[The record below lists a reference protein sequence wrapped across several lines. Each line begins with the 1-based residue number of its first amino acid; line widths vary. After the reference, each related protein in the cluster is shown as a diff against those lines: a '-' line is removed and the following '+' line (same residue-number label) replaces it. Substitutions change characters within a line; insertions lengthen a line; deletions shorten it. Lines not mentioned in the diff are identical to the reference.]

1 MLPQLGAWIPSA
13 TSLANGR
20 SASAET
26 SSDRSVTTDQRGV
39 FRLDALTC
47 GKLVLLRELESIPCR
62 FYLLVLGWVSW
73 CYPKSL
79 LLRKSFPL
87 FLTACSPPQGEA
99 LSWMLHTP
107 DVLVSHNRSTVWS
120 LTNVF
125 PSRSLN
131 VLHLLLFWCFHPSF
145 LTHIEL
151 SQLKRLHLPHL
162 TLVFFFF
169 FSNPKVR
176 PYFAPWVIVSQIFLD
191 PETAT
196 QAISALI
203 SFHLHIS
210 PGRHLSSHLRHI
222 KNVF

>member
-13 TSLANGR
+13 TSLASGR

-39 FRLDALTC
+39 FLPDALTC
-47 GKLVLLRELESIPCR
+47 GKLVLLQELESIPCSS
-62 FYLLVLGWVSW
+62 YLLVLGWVSW

-107 DVLVSHNRSTVWS
+107 DVLLVSHDRSTVWS

-125 PSRSLN
+125 PSRSPN
-131 VLHLLLFWCFHPSF
+131 VLHLLLFWCSHPSF

-151 SQLKRLHLPHL
+151 SQLKLLRLPHL
-162 TLVFFFF
+162 VLHFFFF
-169 FSNPKVR
+169 
-176 PYFAPWVIVSQIFLD
+176 Q
-191 PETAT
+191 T
-196 QAISALI
+196 Q
-203 SFHLHIS
+203 
-210 PGRHLSSHLRHI
+210 R
-222 KNVF
+222 